1 MRMVSPGLTPA
12 LFDPDIYDD
21 AFIAVVIAVEYQRLQ
36 GGVFV
41 PGRGRDVFD
50 HRFQYVLDVGAL
62 LGRNQGGVG
71 GVDADDILDFVPD
84 LLRPGGGQVDLVDD
98 WDDLQPML
106 GRQIGIGEGL
116 RLHPLGGVDD
126 EDGPFAGREGA
137 GDLVAKV
144 HVPGGVDQVEGIGTA
159 VRRVVVQGDGV
170 GLDGDPPFPLEIHA
184 VEELVLH
191 IPQFDRPGLFED
203 TVGQVDLPWSI
214 WAIMQKLRVRSRFPD
229 TGQHLVLPPFG
240 AGVES
245 NAHNHA
251 VSIV

>member
-1 MRMVSPGLTPA
+1 
-12 LFDPDIYDD
+12 
-21 AFIAVVIAVEYQRLQ
+21 
-36 GGVFV
+36 
-41 PGRGRDVFD
+41 
-50 HRFQYVLDVGAL
+50 
-62 LGRNQGGVG
+62 
-71 GVDADDILDFVPD
+71 
-84 LLRPGGGQVDLVDD
+84 
-98 WDDLQPML
+98 ML

-203 TVGQVDLPWSI
+203 TVGQGGFTVVDMGDNAEI
-214 WAIMQKLRVRSRFPD
+214 AGQVAIPGHRTTPRSPAVW
-229 TGQHLVLPPFG
+229 GG
-240 AGVES
+240 CGVKR
-245 NAHNHA
+245 A
-251 VSIV
+251 